1 MPWLCCHRTPKVK
14 REDQYKVGS
23 VLPLCGVA
31 DGTLSNEKALRW
43 PTTWTSRRLLRR
55 MVRRPCSRGECFYW
69 LEVSNRGLVTFISTA
84 LVADTPRRVCSPH
97 TVTRHSDFGDF
108 SWHVVTFPLQHIC
121 IFRCSPSNTPAFV
134 LLWNYVDAGLYSVI
148 VFMSDYWGN
157 LLLGALSPVNLSRL
171 NVACAG
177 HKYRNERTSCFHQVS
192 TKSFL
197 CPRSFLRDLAF
208 TCLKHLAPRLPPFS
222 SLIRDSN
229 PGNRSRFEFAMS

>member
-108 SWHVVTFPLQHIC
+108 SWHVVTFPLQHMYLQ
-121 IFRCSPSNTPAFV
+121 V
-134 LLWNYVDAGLYSVI
+134 LP
-148 VFMSDYWGN
+148 F
-157 LLLGALSPVNLSRL
+157 
-171 NVACAG
+171 
-177 HKYRNERTSCFHQVS
+177 KYSCFCFAL
-192 TKSFL
+192 K
-197 CPRSFLRDLAF
+197 LRRRRFIFCD
-208 TCLKHLAPRLPPFS
+208 RLHVR
-222 SLIRDSN
+222 LLR
-229 PGNRSRFEFAMS
+229 